1 MTGIG
6 SNELAVTVKIIGINQ
21 RVIGYP
27 IEIFRGNAV
36 GADLLL
42 NGCNFNSEI
51 VGTCFMSPLKSFTE
65 LVHGEFCINCPIVLA
80 AFQIQVAS
88 YHIGR
93 GGFGNIISVLLQ
105 TEILHDFQQFV
116 LFCAVVGKAP
126 DYIAPI
132 FKIHHRTVIRFAF
145 FR

>member
-65 LVHGEFCINCPIVLA
+65 LVHGEFCINCPIV
-80 AFQIQVAS
+80 
-88 YHIGR
+88 
-93 GGFGNIISVLLQ
+93 
-105 TEILHDFQQFV
+105 
-116 LFCAVVGKAP
+116 VGKAP